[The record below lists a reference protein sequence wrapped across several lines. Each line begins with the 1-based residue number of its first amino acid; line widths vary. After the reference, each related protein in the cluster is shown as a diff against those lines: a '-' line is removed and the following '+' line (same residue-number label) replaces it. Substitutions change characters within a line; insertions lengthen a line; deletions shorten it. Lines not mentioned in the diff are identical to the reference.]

1 MLSPGIGLLVGDW
14 RLIRVDG
21 SPWLSLEGLR
31 RCLIESV
38 GPVLLLLVWLLPLLR
53 NIALGL
59 VTVELIRLVA

>member
-21 SPWLSLEGLR
+21 SPGLSLEGLR

-38 GPVLLLLVWLLPLLR
+38 APVLLLLVWLLPLLG